1 MRDDDGDL
9 ALLGE
14 LLDRSFGAG
23 PEGLPTPVERLAVG
37 RRALRRRRRLT
48 VAGTSV
54 AVVIAIGAG
63 VALSGGGDHGA
74 NGPPP
79 PIATHGTPSVD
90 ASAQA
95 EARAL
100 AEQQRKAHRADQ
112 RLVSAQF
119 PASYAPDG
127 RIVVKDRWGILQI
140 VEEPMRYLRPERSV
154 GLIVSNG
161 EQTRW
166 MLLTLEKQV
175 DGDGNPTGGL
185 GPTAAADDPGKGYA
199 RFEDWLDS
207 MVALNGGPKVQ
218 PLLTVDDADEL
229 HAGRGAELV
238 ATRPIPVI
246 DGYTT
251 AGDRMA
257 EVRRDGRT
265 WFVVVRGHGPDA
277 DVIPADAG
285 VLSAPTFSAFVDH
298 VRSQAASGE
307 GLR

>member
-1 MRDDDGDL
+1 
-9 ALLGE
+9 
-14 LLDRSFGAG
+14 
-23 PEGLPTPVERLAVG
+23 
-37 RRALRRRRRLT
+37 
-48 VAGTSV
+48 
-54 AVVIAIGAG
+54 
-63 VALSGGGDHGA
+63 
-74 NGPPP
+74 
-79 PIATHGTPSVD
+79 
-90 ASAQA
+90 
-95 EARAL
+95 
-100 AEQQRKAHRADQ
+100 
-112 RLVSAQF
+112 
-119 PASYAPDG
+119 
-127 RIVVKDRWGILQI
+127 
-140 VEEPMRYLRPERSV
+140 
-154 GLIVSNG
+154 
-161 EQTRW
+161 
-166 MLLTLEKQV
+166 
-175 DGDGNPTGGL
+175 
-185 GPTAAADDPGKGYA
+185 
-199 RFEDWLDS
+199 